1 MCFDLLSIIKTGNS
15 DLAFPVIL
23 TKSLRWHYPNQVNG
37 SKVTPSSQ
45 PVYKLPVYS
54 ITNKNRRHPPD
65 ASCKNHRVM
74 TSYGGITR
82 IRLKGRSSSTSSQ
95 PAAQAPL
102 YLFVGHIIHRWPILC
117 NGSSAQNQMLI
128 LVNMPEPG
136 IPGGPL
142 QCPPAG
148 LPGGGRGGQY
158 CKCYKNWGNSRLICS
173 QNDGKI
179 EACICRRGICT
190 KTKRRKQT

>member
-1 MCFDLLSIIKTGNS
+1 MGRRSHLPLSLYTSSPFIQLQTKTGGT
-15 DLAFPVIL
+15 LWMPPV
-23 TKSLRWHYPNQVNG
+23 
-37 SKVTPSSQ
+37 
-45 PVYKLPVYS
+45 
-54 ITNKNRRHPPD
+54 KNR
-65 ASCKNHRVM
+65 SEM

-128 LVNMPEPG
+128 LVNMPDPG

-179 EACICRRGICT
+179 ETCICRRGICT

>member
-1 MCFDLLSIIKTGNS
+1 MGRRSHLPLSLYT
-15 DLAFPVIL
+15 
-23 TKSLRWHYPNQVNG
+23 
-37 SKVTPSSQ
+37 SSPFIQ
-45 PVYKLPVYS
+45 LQ
-54 ITNKNRRHPPD
+54 TKNRRHPPD

-136 IPGGPL
+136 IPGEGNRFL
-142 QCPPAG
+142 
-148 LPGGGRGGQY
+148 
-158 CKCYKNWGNSRLICS
+158 WG
-173 QNDGKI
+173 
-179 EACICRRGICT
+179 ICRLEDTDHICYIMNNNCPS
-190 KTKRRKQT
+190 KKERKGEISRWRTHCIG